1 MATRCYQSLFFMK
14 NPSISML
21 RFWFSC
27 FWWVLIVRSS
37 VLMNLSM
44 CNKYITRVM
53 TELSRLA
60 VTPEL
65 CSKLAGGESQEKA
78 SRTKGW
84 GHAKLL
90 FLQKQLDT
98 VCWIGSNDIKS
109 DIHFQERLAFPCCR
123 SFISRWDKPDKIKAL
138 TLGTPNK
145 CKATMKKRTI
155 LKHVGWCR
163 SIDVRS

>member
-65 CSKLAGGESQEKA
+65 CSKLAGGESQENGDR
-78 SRTKGW
+78 SCW
-84 GHAKLL
+84 GHA
-90 FLQKQLDT
+90 
-98 VCWIGSNDIKS
+98 GSQGNPYVFSSK
-109 DIHFQERLAFPCCR
+109 
-123 SFISRWDKPDKIKAL
+123 WPDL
-138 TLGTPNK
+138 WEFG
-145 CKATMKKRTI
+145 
-155 LKHVGWCR
+155 
-163 SIDVRS
+163 DVRKYIGGWWEITCILFIQDIYIYTSYSYILYMYIYIYVLYIYIYYTYPH